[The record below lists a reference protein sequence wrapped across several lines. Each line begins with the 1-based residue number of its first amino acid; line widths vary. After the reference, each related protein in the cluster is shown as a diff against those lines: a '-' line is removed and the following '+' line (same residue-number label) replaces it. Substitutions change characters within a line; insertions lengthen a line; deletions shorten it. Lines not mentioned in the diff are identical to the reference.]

1 MGFHDGFNLV
11 GRDLYADAQQ
21 HECNET
27 KDAVGALSRDASC
40 DGRSVSV
47 AEVYS
52 YAQEHNRDCDSRVC
66 HDTADSTPFP
76 DAWALKVTMTT
87 IQPGPAVIGKVNG

>member
-1 MGFHDGFNLV
+1 MKEWNGDFATVMSLTHGFHDGFNLV

-21 HECNET
+21 DECNET
-27 KDAVGALSRDASC
+27 KDAVGALWRDASC
-40 DGRSVSV
+40 GGRSVSV

-66 HDTADSTPFP
+66 HDC
-76 DAWALKVTMTT
+76 
-87 IQPGPAVIGKVNG
+87 